1 MKAIFPGSFD
11 PLTNGHLDL
20 ISRALSFV
28 DELVI
33 AVMVNPDKPGFLP
46 ALRRKQLIIASCLER
61 NLSGCQVVVDEGL
74 LVDLVKQQESSL
86 VIRGVRNSMDWEIES
101 AMARANALLLPG
113 LETIL
118 LSASSAT
125 GDISSSLVRQIA
137 SLGGDVRHFV
147 PACVAQAL
155 IDSFATTKRHF

>member
-1 MKAIFPGSFD
+1 VKAIFPGSFD

-20 ISRALSFV
+20 ISRALLFV

-33 AVMVNPDKPGFLP
+33 AIMINPDKPGLLP
-46 ALRRKQLIIASCLER
+46 VSRRKQLIIASCAER
-61 NLSGCQVVVDEGL
+61 NLSGYQVVVDEGL
-74 LVDLVKQQESSL
+74 LVDLARQQGSRL

-118 LSASSAT
+118 LSASGMT

-137 SLGGDVRHFV
+137 SFGGDVRHFV

-155 IDSFATTKRHF
+155 IDSYTDAKRHF

>member
-46 ALRRKQLIIASCLER
+46 VLSRKQLIITSCRER

-74 LVDLVKQQESSL
+74 LVDLAKQQGSSL

-101 AMARANALLLPG
+101 AMARANALMLPG

-118 LSASSAT
+118 LSASSVT

-137 SLGGDVRHFV
+137 SFGGDVRHFV

-155 IDSFATTKRHF
+155 IDSFTGTKRHL